1 MKLRVRSSAVLAG
14 TIPHAIPARADRDD
28 KVEAEMAE
36 DLQAQEQASELFV
49 VQHAVVIQS
58 GDNIHAVN
66 DLLSA
71 GWRVVQ
77 TANLADGALL
87 ILETSGTEDSIEALR
102 STLGFASE

>member
-1 MKLRVRSSAVLAG
+1 
-14 TIPHAIPARADRDD
+14 
-28 KVEAEMAE
+28 MAE
-36 DLQAQEQASELFV
+36 IEQAQEQEQDEASELFV
-49 VQHAVVIQS
+49 VQHAIVVQS

-87 ILETSGTEDSIEALR
+87 ILETSGTEDSIEMLR

>member
-1 MKLRVRSSAVLAG
+1 
-14 TIPHAIPARADRDD
+14 
-28 KVEAEMAE
+28 MAE
-36 DLQAQEQASELFV
+36 DVQAQDQEQEQEQETDLYV
-49 VQHAVVIQS
+49 VQHAVVVQS

>member
-1 MKLRVRSSAVLAG
+1 M
-14 TIPHAIPARADRDD
+14 AIDIQA
-28 KVEAEMAE
+28 
-36 DLQAQEQASELFV
+36 QAQEQDQASELFV
-49 VQHAVVIQS
+49 VQHAVVVQS

-87 ILETSGTEDSIEALR
+87 ILETSGTEDSIELLR

>member
-1 MKLRVRSSAVLAG
+1 
-14 TIPHAIPARADRDD
+14 
-28 KVEAEMAE
+28 MAE
-36 DLQAQEQASELFV
+36 DLQTQEQESDLYV
-49 VQHAVVIQS
+49 VQHAVVVHS

-87 ILETSGTEDSIEALR
+87 ILETSGTEDSIELLR
-102 STLGFASE
+102 STLGFTNE

>member
-1 MKLRVRSSAVLAG
+1 
-14 TIPHAIPARADRDD
+14 
-28 KVEAEMAE
+28 MAE
-36 DLQAQEQASELFV
+36 DVQAQEQEPELYV
-49 VQHAVVIQS
+49 VQHAVVVQS

-87 ILETSGTEDSIEALR
+87 ILETSGTEESIETLR
-102 STLGFASE
+102 STLGFSTD

>member
-1 MKLRVRSSAVLAG
+1 
-14 TIPHAIPARADRDD
+14 
-28 KVEAEMAE
+28 MAE
-36 DLQAQEQASELFV
+36 DIQAQDQDQEQDQETDLFV
-49 VQHAVVIQS
+49 VQHAVVVQS

-87 ILETSGTEDSIEALR
+87 ILETSGTEESIEALR

>member
-1 MKLRVRSSAVLAG
+1 
-14 TIPHAIPARADRDD
+14 
-28 KVEAEMAE
+28 MAE
-36 DLQAQEQASELFV
+36 DVQAQDQEQEQETDLYV
-49 VQHAVVIQS
+49 VQHAVVVQS

>member
-1 MKLRVRSSAVLAG
+1 
-14 TIPHAIPARADRDD
+14 
-28 KVEAEMAE
+28 MAE
-36 DLQAQEQASELFV
+36 DLPAQMQEQDQASELFV
-49 VQHAVVIQS
+49 VQHAVVVQS

>member
-1 MKLRVRSSAVLAG
+1 
-14 TIPHAIPARADRDD
+14 
-28 KVEAEMAE
+28 MAE
-36 DLQAQEQASELFV
+36 DVQAQDQATELFV
-49 VQHAVVIQS
+49 VQHAVVVRN

-77 TANLADGALL
+77 TANLAEGALL

-102 STLGFASE
+102 STLGFTADKAD

>member
-1 MKLRVRSSAVLAG
+1 
-14 TIPHAIPARADRDD
+14 
-28 KVEAEMAE
+28 MAE
-36 DLQAQEQASELFV
+36 DLQTQEQESDLYV
-49 VQHAVVIQS
+49 VQHAVVAQS
-58 GDNIHAVN
+58 GDNIRAVN

-102 STLGFASE
+102 STLGFAAD

>member
-1 MKLRVRSSAVLAG
+1 
-14 TIPHAIPARADRDD
+14 
-28 KVEAEMAE
+28 MAE
-36 DLQAQEQASELFV
+36 DVQAQEQDQEQEQETDLYV
-49 VQHAVVIQS
+49 VQHAGVVQS

>member
-1 MKLRVRSSAVLAG
+1 
-14 TIPHAIPARADRDD
+14 
-28 KVEAEMAE
+28 MAE
-36 DLQAQEQASELFV
+36 DVQAQQQEQEQDEATELFV
-49 VQHAVVIQS
+49 VQHAVVVQS

-102 STLGFASE
+102 STLGFTAD

>member
-1 MKLRVRSSAVLAG
+1 
-14 TIPHAIPARADRDD
+14 
-28 KVEAEMAE
+28 MAE
-36 DLQAQEQASELFV
+36 DLQTQEQESDLYV
-49 VQHAVVIQS
+49 VQHAVVVQS
-58 GDNIHAVN
+58 GDNIRAVN

-102 STLGFASE
+102 STLGFAAD